1 MDRIR
6 IRGGARLNGAIPISG
21 AKNAALKLMAASL
34 LTPEPLTLTN
44 VPRLADVRAMA
55 ELLRSFGV
63 DVEVTRNA
71 SLTGG
76 DTIRL
81 HAVNITSSFASYDMV
96 RKMRASF
103 QVLAPL
109 LARHGEA
116 KVSLPGGCAI
126 GARPVNLHLDA
137 LARMGAKVELSDGY
151 VIASAKGG
159 LKGAAIQFPSVSV
172 GATETALMA
181 ATLARGTTVIGNA
194 AREPEIADLCHCL
207 IAMGAKIAGVGT
219 AELTVEGVP
228 QLHGAEHRVM
238 ADRIE
243 AGTYAIAAA
252 VAGGNIE
259 LVGAARHHRRAAGT
273 AGAGGRGCA
282 RHPGWRS
289 IVGRWRP
296 ALFGQSRHRAL
307 SRFSHRPSG
316 PVHGADDG
324 GQRHLHRP

>member
-1 MDRIR
+1 
-6 IRGGARLNGAIPISG
+6 
-21 AKNAALKLMAASL
+21 MAAAL

-55 ELLRSFGV
+55 DLLRSFGV

-81 HAVNITSSFASYDMV
+81 HAADITSSFASYDMV

-159 LKGAAIQFPSVSV
+159 LKGAAIQCVLCRRMLTVPS
-172 GATETALMA
+172 A
-181 ATLARGTTVIGNA
+181 APRFLCDGCKRQRENTTVPA
-194 AREPEIADLCHCL
+194 P
-207 IAMGAKIAGVGT
+207 
-219 AELTVEGVP
+219 P
-228 QLHGAEHRVM
+228 P
-238 ADRIE
+238 
-243 AGTYAIAAA
+243 
-252 VAGGNIE
+252 
-259 LVGAARHHRRAAGT
+259 RR
-273 AGAGGRGCA
+273 R
-282 RHPGWRS
+282 RR
-289 IVGRWRP
+289 
-296 ALFGQSRHRAL
+296 
-307 SRFSHRPSG
+307 
-316 PVHGADDG
+316 
-324 GQRHLHRP
+324 